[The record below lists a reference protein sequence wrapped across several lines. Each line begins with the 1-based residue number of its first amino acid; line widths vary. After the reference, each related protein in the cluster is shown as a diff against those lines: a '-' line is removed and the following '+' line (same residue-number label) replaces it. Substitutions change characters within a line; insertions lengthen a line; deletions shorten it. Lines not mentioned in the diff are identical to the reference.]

1 MKSKVLKICRPFSE
15 QYTMY
20 IDTDLYGVNVKME
33 SKTKLRWDFTV
44 ISISEEEI
52 EVRLLLL
59 DHILLYTDN
68 PIVKET
74 ATMTQ
79 VFSRMYNELHLIIDQ
94 SGTIRKILNL
104 HVVRDKWKDVKK
116 EMLAIAERTPDIK
129 NAIQLHDSIFNDE
142 SRLIQGI
149 QYGEFFMIYFN
160 KFFNKNLPKAE
171 VLTGTNWFNTANVTW
186 RYTYEITRDY
196 SNSDKN
202 IILEMKGFPSGVLGA
217 GFYQRAYFQFSQMK
231 DIGKLTTELNESAK
245 YEIEEETGRLIQ
257 ARIYRNEIADSD
269 LYMKLTYTL
278 MCEQILKDKLQKEQE
293 LDAHQTEL
301 TIE

>member
-1 MKSKVLKICRPFSE
+1 MKSKIIKIRRPFSE

-44 ISISEEEI
+44 VSVNEGEI
-52 EVRLLLL
+52 EVKLLLL
-59 DHILLYTDN
+59 DHILLHTDN

-94 SGTIRKILNL
+94 AGVIKKILNL
-104 HVVRDKWKDVKK
+104 HVVLDKWKDVKK
-116 EMLAIAERTPDIK
+116 EMVAIAERTPDIK

-160 KFFNKNLPKAE
+160 KFFEKNLPKSE
-171 VLTGTNWFNTANVTW
+171 ILTGTNWFKTANVTW
-186 RYTYEITRDY
+186 RYMYEIIRDY
-196 SNSDKN
+196 SNSDRN
-202 IILEMKGFPSGVLGA
+202 IILQVKGIPSVVLGA
-217 GFYQRAYFQFSQMK
+217 GFYQRAYLQFSQMK
-231 DIGKLTTELNESAK
+231 DIGKLTTELDETGK

-257 ARIYRNEIADSD
+257 AKIYRNEIADDD
-269 LYMKLTYTL
+269 LYMKMTYTL
-278 MCEQILKDKLQKEQE
+278 VCEEILKEKLLKEQE
-293 LDAHQTEL
+293 LDTKQIEL

>member
-52 EVRLLLL
+52 EVKLLLL
-59 DHILLYTDN
+59 DHVLLYTDN

-196 SNSDKN
+196 SNSDNN
-202 IILEMKGFPSGVLGA
+202 IILEVKGFPSEVLGA

>member
-1 MKSKVLKICRPFSE
+1 MKSKILTIRRPFSE

-44 ISISEEEI
+44 ISISGEEI
-52 EVRLLLL
+52 EVKLLLL
-59 DHILLYTDN
+59 DHILLHTDN

-116 EMLAIAERTPDIK
+116 EMLTIAERTPDIK

-171 VLTGTNWFNTANVTW
+171 VLTGTNWFKTANVTW

-202 IILEMKGFPSGVLGA
+202 IILEVKGFPSGVLGA
-217 GFYQRAYFQFSQMK
+217 GFYQRAYLQFSQMK

-257 ARIYRNEIADSD
+257 ARIYRNEIADGD

-278 MCEQILKDKLQKEQE
+278 MCEEILKDKLQKEQE
-293 LDAHQTEL
+293 LDAHQIEL
-301 TIE
+301 L